1 MKFQLSPDLR
11 PDLPDLNPDQEPN
24 LSPALSSAAEM
35 DLDEPAFFTINDD
48 IPIPKSYKAAMAGEH
63 KEFWAAAC
71 QAEID
76 SLGDMKTWILQDLP
90 PGFKAIGT
98 KWVFDIKYNLD
109 GTLNRFK
116 ARLVAQGFTQ
126 RPGQDYNEVFAPVAK
141 HATIRYIIS
150 LAAHPSA
157 CLGQLDISTAFLNGV
172 LEEELYCKQ
181 PPGFEVGFK
190 ACRMIK
196 CLYGLKQASR
206 QWYLQVKSDL
216 LKLGLN
222 EVDADQGLFV
232 LPGATDILLWL
243 VLWVDD
249 FFLLCFNQVLL
260 DKYKASIGALYKT
273 RDLGDP
279 AVFVGYEITRD
290 RTKGTIHICQSH
302 YIKQLL
308 KSANL
313 TAQTGSFCYPYPIPM
328 DPNTPLPYPHKDAPV
343 NILPL
348 AAIVGSLNYLAVCTR
363 PDIAQAVN
371 RLARHSSKPM
381 AEHMAA
387 ATGILRYLA
396 GTPTHGILY
405 TSSRAPSMTGFTDS
419 DHASCQLTRK
429 STTGYVFLNQG
440 GAIQWQSKLQQS
452 STALS
457 STEAE
462 YVAASQAAQEAL
474 WLLKL
479 KHNAGEPP
487 SSITIEGDNQAC
499 LNAWNQD
506 KLSTRLR
513 HLETRYFFLKEE
525 AKKGGIVLSWIPTAA
540 NAADMFTKPLPRI
553 KFQQF
558 RTAIGCVA
566 KP

>member
-1 MKFQLSPDLR
+1 
-11 PDLPDLNPDQEPN
+11 
-24 LSPALSSAAEM
+24 
-35 DLDEPAFFTINDD
+35 
-48 IPIPKSYKAAMAGEH
+48 MAGEH

-116 ARLVAQGFTQ
+116 ARLVAQ
-126 RPGQDYNEVFAPVAK
+126 
-141 HATIRYIIS
+141 YIIS

-190 ACRMIK
+190 ACIMIK

-249 FFLLCFNQVLL
+249 FFLLCFNQ
-260 DKYKASIGALYKT
+260 
-273 RDLGDP
+273 
-279 AVFVGYEITRD
+279 
-290 RTKGTIHICQSH
+290 
-302 YIKQLL
+302 
-308 KSANL
+308 
-313 TAQTGSFCYPYPIPM
+313 
-328 DPNTPLPYPHKDAPV
+328 DAPV

-513 HLETRYFFLKEE
+513 HLETRYFLLKEE